1 MSDAQRRVLD
11 VVEAER
17 ERIIGFYRDLLR
29 IPSVWGDGP
38 QLTAAARL
46 LERALADAGFAVE
59 LTDSGTA
66 GMPNVVARRSGT
78 GGGRSVLFNGHM
90 EVYPPSQSWTVDPF
104 GAVLR
109 DGRVYGQGAA
119 DMKGGTAAMTMA
131 CWALGRSG
139 VPLAGDVFLLAVPNH
154 FEGGEGTRKALREGL
169 RADFAINCEPSG
181 LAVLTGQRGILYL
194 TITTRGR
201 AAHTA
206 ALDIGVNAIERAARV
221 IEGLRTLVPSDAAGR
236 PIEDEKI
243 LNVAMIEGGVV
254 HNLVPE
260 SCRIT
265 VDVRFPPEQTQDDVL
280 RDVRRAIADALG
292 EESEFPT
299 TVELEE
305 TCVRNPRNSLRLPA
319 DHPLVRLLASAHESV
334 TGEPAHLGF
343 HPAWPDTP
351 IFNELGIA
359 AVTYGPGSME
369 CYWDDEYVEL
379 EQYLTAVKTYCLA
392 ALEIAGWHVLQSLG
406 PPS

>member
-1 MSDAQRRVLD
+1 VSETRRCVLD
-11 VVEAER
+11 LVEAER
-17 ERIIGFYRDLLR
+17 ERILGFYRDLLR

-38 QLTAAARL
+38 RLTEAARL
-46 LERALADAGFAVE
+46 LKSALADAGFAVE

-66 GMPNVVARRSGT
+66 GMPNVVARRSGW
-78 GGGRSVLFNGHM
+78 GSGRSVLFNGHL

-104 GAVLR
+104 GAILR
-109 DGRVYGQGAA
+109 GGRVYGQGAA

-139 VPLAGDVFLLAVPNH
+139 VPLAGDVLLLAVPNH

-169 RADFAINCEPSG
+169 SADLAINCEPSS

-201 AAHTA
+201 AAHTS
-206 ALDIGVNAIERAARV
+206 ALEIGVNAIERAARV
-221 IEGLRTLVPSDAAGR
+221 IEGLRTMVLRDAAGQ
-236 PIEDEKI
+236 PIDDEKI

-265 VDVRFPPEQTQDDVL
+265 VDIRFPPAQTQDDVL
-280 RDVRRAIADALG
+280 RDVRRAITDALG
-292 EESEFPT
+292 HDVEFPT
-299 TVELEE
+299 TVEPEA
-305 TCVRNPRNSLRLPA
+305 TCVRNPRSSLRLPA
-319 DHPLVRLLASAHESV
+319 DHPLVRLLMRAHEAV
-334 TGEPAHLGF
+334 TGEPARLGF

-351 IFNELGIA
+351 VFNELGVP

-369 CYWDDEYVEL
+369 CYWDDEYVEV
-379 EQYLTAVKTYCLA
+379 EEYLTAVKTYCVS
-392 ALEIAGWHVLQSLG
+392 ALEITG
-406 PPS
+406 